1 MIGSA
6 MTRHLSITLPRL
18 ILGALFLLSAVDGF
32 YFIFTGGRIIH
43 PPTSARG
50 EEFERALI
58 ASGFFWPLLK
68 TVNLVGALCLLTNR
82 APAFGFALIVPVIT
96 VIVGFHLFLNPQGL
110 PMAAVMVVCSLLL
123 MRAYWPQYRGLF
135 EAERV

>member
-1 MIGSA
+1 

>member
-1 MIGSA
+1 MKRFFS
-6 MTRHLSITLPRL
+6 MTLPRL
-18 ILGALFLLSAVDGF
+18 VLGAVFLLSAVDGF

-50 EEFERALI
+50 EEFEAALI

-68 TVNLVGALCLLTNR
+68 TVNLIGAICLLTNR

-96 VIVGFHLFLNPQGL
+96 VIVGFHVFLNPQGL
-110 PMAAVMVVCSLLL
+110 PVAAILVVCSLLL
-123 MRAYWPQYRGLF
+123 LRAYWPQYAGLF
-135 EAERV
+135 EPERA

>member
-1 MIGSA
+1 
-6 MTRHLSITLPRL
+6 MTRHLVITLPRL

-43 PPTSARG
+43 PPTSVRG
-50 EEFERALI
+50 EAFEQALI
-58 ASGFFWPLLK
+58 ATGFVWPLLK
-68 TVNLVGALCLLTNR
+68 AVNLVGALCLLTNR

-110 PMAAVMVVCSLLL
+110 PVAAILVVCSLLL
-123 MRAYWPQYRGLF
+123 IRAYWPQYRWLF
-135 EAERV
+135 EGERV